1 MKLPVVWL
9 PEADVKEARAWYDDV
24 RPALGEQF
32 ALAVDA
38 AVEAISENPLRFPI
52 VYRNQR
58 RAGVRR
64 FPTDHFRASGAS
76 DSGNRLFPR
85 QMQSDTLAVA
95 LKD

>member
-1 MKLPVVWL
+1 MKLPIVWL
-9 PEADVKEARAWYDDV
+9 PEADADAKEARAWYDDV

-52 VYRNQR
+52 IFRNWR

-64 FPTDHFRASGAS
+64 FPYGIIFELQEHRIVVIACFHGKRNPTRW
-76 DSGNRLFPR
+76 
-85 QMQSDTLAVA
+85 QSR
-95 LKD
+95 